1 MAQLN
6 AMEDF
11 KRDVSYH
18 VFKGDDDQ
26 IVLTANLKD
35 RFHDIR
41 MELLVDFAS
50 LTILAARV
58 NFVRH
63 PTKDCPAVA
72 WRMEQLVGVVI
83 GKGLNRTLQEIFGG
97 GAGCG
102 NLRVMLLGLL
112 PLAMNV
118 KAAAG
123 FTDEQEMLDSISERL
138 TGSCAGYV
146 KRPE

>member
-1 MAQLN
+1 MAPLN

-11 KRDVSYH
+11 KRDISYH
-18 VFKGDDDQ
+18 VLKGDDDQ
-26 IVLTANLKD
+26 IVLTSRLKD

-41 MELLVDFAS
+41 MEVLADFES
-50 LTILAARV
+50 LAITAARV

-63 PTKDCPAVA
+63 PTEDCPAVA
-72 WRMEQLVGVVI
+72 LRMEQLVGFVI
-83 GKGLNRTLQEIFGG
+83 GRGLNRKLQETFGG
-97 GAGCG
+97 GEGCG

-123 FTDEQEMLDSISERL
+123 FTDESEMLASIRERL
-138 TGSCAGYV
+138 VGSCAGYV

>member
-1 MAQLN
+1 MTPLN

-11 KRDVSYH
+11 KRDISFH
-18 VFKGDDDQ
+18 VQRGDENQ
-26 IVLTANLKD
+26 IVLTSQLKD

-41 MELLVDFAS
+41 MEVLADFES

-63 PTKDCPAVA
+63 PSEDCPAVA
-72 WRMEQLVGVVI
+72 WKMEQLVGFVI
-83 GKGLNRTLQEIFGG
+83 GKGLNRKLQESVGG
-97 GAGCG
+97 GEGCG
-102 NLRVMLLGLL
+102 NLRQMLLGLL

-123 FTDEQEMLDSISERL
+123 FTDEQEMLDSIRERL
-138 TGSCAGYV
+138 TGSCAGYI
-146 KRPE
+146 KRSE

>member
-1 MAQLN
+1 MAPLN

-11 KRDVSYH
+11 KRDISFH
-18 VFKGDDDQ
+18 VLKGDDGQ
-26 IVLTANLKD
+26 ITLTARLKD

-41 MELLVDFAS
+41 MEVVADLAS
-50 LTILAARV
+50 LAIMAARV

-63 PTKDCPAVA
+63 PTPDCPNVA
-72 WRMEQLVGVVI
+72 WHMEQLVGVVI
-83 GKGLNRTLQEIFGG
+83 GKGLNRKLQEIFGG
-97 GAGCG
+97 GEGCG

-123 FTDEQEMLDSISERL
+123 FTDERMMLASISERL

-146 KRPE
+146 KKPE

>member
-11 KRDVSYH
+11 KRDIGYH
-18 VFKGDDDQ
+18 VLKGDDDQ
-26 IVLTANLKD
+26 IVLTAHLKD

-41 MELLVDFAS
+41 MEVLADFATLAIS
-50 LTILAARV
+50 AARV

-63 PTKDCPAVA
+63 PTEDCPNVA
-72 WRMEQLVGVVI
+72 WRMEQLVGFTI
-83 GKGLNRTLQEIFGG
+83 GKGLNRKLMEVFGG
-97 GAGCG
+97 GEGCG

-112 PLAMNV
+112 PLAMNA

-123 FTDEQEMLDSISERL
+123 FTDEREMLDSISERL

-146 KRPE
+146 KRLE